1 MLAVP
6 SQDSVGFWGKR
17 LISAGKWRRGALS
30 LPEIRIVCF
39 ASRYELGVDLWK
51 RLGGFCPLGHALH
64 DRMNAIA
71 HQPEAIFRGT
81 RLEASLDARC
91 PYLHAGRIFLRFGQA
106 TAYNQS
112 SCCQIKCAIYRK
124 WRKITRPF
132 AAISH
137 VGVPKQRLILDA
149 TSGTCGRCDVVAAM
163 DGFYGPLVA
172 KMCRRVTECSQ
183 TVACV
188 PTGII

>member
-1 MLAVP
+1 
-6 SQDSVGFWGKR
+6 
-17 LISAGKWRRGALS
+17 
-30 LPEIRIVCF
+30 
-39 ASRYELGVDLWK
+39 LGVDLGK

-91 PYLHAGRIFLRFGQA
+91 PYLDAGRIFLRFCQA

-112 SCCQIKCAIYRK
+112 SCCQIKYAMYRK
-124 WRKITRPF
+124 WSKITRPF